1 MKKFLIETAMAT
13 LASNPSIIDNI
24 SMPNINFPTM
34 GGVCFWND
42 IYSVKGWR
50 LQQNTLTQHYRILD
64 PNNIRRA
71 YGGLTAMEKL
81 FNRIAG

>member
-1 MKKFLIETAMAT
+1 MKKFLIETAMTALAT
-13 LASNPSIIDNI
+13 NPSIIDNI
-24 SMPNINFPTM
+24 SMPNINFPTL
-34 GGVCFWND
+34 GGVYFWND
-42 IYSVKGWR
+42 ICSVKGWR